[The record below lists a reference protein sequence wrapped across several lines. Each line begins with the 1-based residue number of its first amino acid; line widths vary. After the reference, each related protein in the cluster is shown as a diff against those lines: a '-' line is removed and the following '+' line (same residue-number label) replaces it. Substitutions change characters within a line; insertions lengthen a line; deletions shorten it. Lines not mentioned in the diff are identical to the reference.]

1 MYRSI
6 VMEQPNEKKLKSS
19 SEIFYVNDV
28 AGFFGFTP
36 RVLKHY
42 ETTGVL
48 QPARAD
54 NNGYREYSAEDVIK
68 IQTAKQLKHA
78 NLSNREIGEFFSG
91 ELDVE
96 KKRDELLK
104 IRASIDR
111 IIDLFDLELSDG
123 EPQFDF
129 AEETSLFCYCNAYP
143 LGGDVIRRYVE
154 ARETYSQAIK
164 SGFQC
169 DFEHTFFYCYDNLFP
184 LPDFDESDENQLDK
198 LLPDSVTDSGKKYR
212 VCVPVIAPDKRDKK
226 PCHLP
231 GETAVV
237 TRKKSFV
244 LKYSGKAYGAGKMY
258 YRLQE
263 EAKKRNL
270 ALNGNVWSFSLT
282 GPNRKTRN
290 RSYTLFIGAE
300 LE

>member
-1 MYRSI
+1 MLLQRVQVSYSF
-6 VMEQPNEKKLKSS
+6 QPIS
-19 SEIFYVNDV
+19 VQV

-36 RVLKHY
+36 RVMKHY

-48 QPARAD
+48 KPARAD

-91 ELDVE
+91 KLDVE

-111 IIDLFDLELSDG
+111 IIDMFDLELSDG

-129 AEETSLFCYCNAYP
+129 AEETSLFCYCNTYP

-184 LPDFDESDENQLDK
+184 LPYLRKRAFIFCRFSFFFSISFFSC
-198 LLPDSVTDSGKKYR
+198 DSYPTS
-212 VCVPVIAPDKRDKK
+212 AP
-226 PCHLP
+226 
-231 GETAVV
+231 EI
-237 TRKKSFV
+237 S
-244 LKYSGKAYGAGKMY
+244 
-258 YRLQE
+258 
-263 EAKKRNL
+263 
-270 ALNGNVWSFSLT
+270 
-282 GPNRKTRN
+282 
-290 RSYTLFIGAE
+290 
-300 LE
+300 

>member
-1 MYRSI
+1 MLLQRVQVSYSF
-6 VMEQPNEKKLKSS
+6 QPIS
-19 SEIFYVNDV
+19 VQV

-48 QPARAD
+48 KPARAD

-91 ELDVE
+91 KLDVE

-111 IIDLFDLELSDG
+111 IIDMFDLELSDG

-129 AEETSLFCYCNAYP
+129 AEETSLFCYCNTYP

-169 DFEHTFFYCYDNLFP
+169 DFEHTFFIATIISFLCRIYANGRSFFAEFRSFFLF
-184 LPDFDESDENQLDK
+184 
-198 LLPDSVTDSGKKYR
+198 
-212 VCVPVIAPDKRDKK
+212 
-226 PCHLP
+226 
-231 GETAVV
+231 
-237 TRKKSFV
+237 
-244 LKYSGKAYGAGKMY
+244 
-258 YRLQE
+258 
-263 EAKKRNL
+263 
-270 ALNGNVWSFSLT
+270 
-282 GPNRKTRN
+282 
-290 RSYTLFIGAE
+290 LFLVAIRIRRPRRRFRRRFFR
-300 LE
+300 